1 MATVTAKT
9 ATPMQVCDR
18 LTITVLVDNYI
29 DMLMQN
35 SPTVKRQ
42 GMLEHFLPRR
52 GTPLAEN
59 GISFLLKAETAGR
72 TTTILFDAG
81 MSGIP
86 IIHNARV
93 LGIDWDEIDQVV
105 LSHGHPDHFG
115 GIYAALEAIGRRV
128 PVVVHPSAFYP
139 RSIRRPEAMLQYFNR
154 GLTQAKLVEA
164 GAALVEVCE
173 PLEIAPGI
181 MTSGEIPISVD
192 FEHEVPA
199 GRVSIRDG
207 HVDHDPLD
215 DYLTLVINVAGVGLV
230 VLDPCGHSGVLSSL
244 DHAVSVSGVDT
255 IHAVFGGFHLG
266 HAGITQQKIDSTVA
280 GLIDRDVQ
288 LVAPMHCSGFRTQRA
303 VAERMPE
310 AFALMTAGAE
320 VTIAANSGVSSSSS
334 PN

>member
-1 MATVTAKT
+1 
-9 ATPMQVCDR
+9 MQSCDR

-29 DMLMQN
+29 DMLMPN
-35 SPTVKRQ
+35 TATIRRQ
-42 GMLEHFLPRR
+42 GMPEHFLPRR

-93 LGIDWDEIDQVV
+93 LGVEWDSIDQVV

-115 GIYAALEAIGRRV
+115 GIYAALEAMGRRV
-128 PVVVHPSAFYP
+128 PLIVHPSAFHP
-139 RSIRRPEAMLQYFNR
+139 RSIKRPDMMIQYFNR
-154 GLTQAKLVEA
+154 GLTQRELEEA
-164 GAALVEVCE
+164 GAAIVAVRE
-173 PLEIAPGI
+173 PLDIAPGI

-199 GRVSIRDG
+199 GRMSIRDG
-207 HVDHDPLD
+207 HVHPDPID
-215 DYLTLVINVAGVGLV
+215 DYLTLIINVTGVGLV

-244 DHAVSVSGVDT
+244 DHAQKITGVDAL
-255 IHAVFGGFHLG
+255 HGVLGGFHLG
-266 HAGITQQKIDSTVA
+266 HAGITQQKIDQTVA
-280 GLIDRDVQ
+280 GLAERGLKLI
-288 LVAPMHCSGFRTQRA
+288 APMHCSGFRAQRA
-303 VAERMPE
+303 VAEALPE

-320 VTIAANSGVSSSSS
+320 LVIEAPAAA
-334 PN
+334 

>member
-1 MATVTAKT
+1 
-9 ATPMQVCDR
+9 MQSCDR

-29 DMLMQN
+29 DMLMPN
-35 SPTVKRQ
+35 TATIRRQ
-42 GMLEHFLPRR
+42 GMPEHFLPRR

-93 LGIDWDEIDQVV
+93 LGVDWDEIDQVV

-115 GIYAALEAIGRRV
+115 GIYAALEAMGRRV
-128 PVVVHPSAFYP
+128 PLVVHPSAFHP
-139 RSIRRPEAMLQYFNR
+139 RSIRRPDMMIQYFNR
-154 GLTQAKLVEA
+154 GLTQHELEDA
-164 GAALVEVCE
+164 GAAIVAVRE
-173 PLEIAPGI
+173 PLDIAPGI

-199 GRVSIRDG
+199 GRMSIRDG
-207 HVDHDPLD
+207 HVHPDPID
-215 DYLTLVINVAGVGLV
+215 DYLTLIINVTGVGLV

-244 DHAVSVSGVDT
+244 DHAQKLTGVDAL
-255 IHAVFGGFHLG
+255 HGVLGGFHLG
-266 HAGITQQKIDSTVA
+266 HAGITQQKIDQTVA
-280 GLIDRDVQ
+280 GLAERGLQ
-288 LVAPMHCSGFRTQRA
+288 LIAPMHCSGFRAQRA
-303 VAERMPE
+303 VAEALPE

-320 VTIAANSGVSSSSS
+320 LVIEAPAAA
-334 PN
+334 

>member
-1 MATVTAKT
+1 
-9 ATPMQVCDR
+9 MQSCDR

-29 DMLMQN
+29 DMLMPN
-35 SPTVKRQ
+35 TATIRRQ
-42 GMLEHFLPRR
+42 GMPEHFLPRR

-93 LGIDWDEIDQVV
+93 LGVDWDEIDQVV

-115 GIYAALEAIGRRV
+115 GIYAALEAMGRRV
-128 PVVVHPSAFYP
+128 PLVVHPSAFHP
-139 RSIRRPEAMLQYFNR
+139 RSIRRPDMMIQYFNR
-154 GLTQAKLVEA
+154 GLTQRELEDA
-164 GAALVEVCE
+164 GAAIVAVRE
-173 PLEIAPGI
+173 PLDIAPGI

-199 GRVSIRDG
+199 GRMSIRDG
-207 HVDHDPLD
+207 HVHPDPID
-215 DYLTLVINVAGVGLV
+215 DYLTLIINVTGVGLV

-244 DHAVSVSGVDT
+244 DHAQKLTGVDAL
-255 IHAVFGGFHLG
+255 HGVLGGFHLG
-266 HAGITQQKIDSTVA
+266 HAGITQQKIDQTVA
-280 GLIDRDVQ
+280 GLAERGLQ
-288 LVAPMHCSGFRTQRA
+288 LIAPMHCSGFRAQRA
-303 VAERMPE
+303 VAEALPE

-320 VTIAANSGVSSSSS
+320 LVIEAPAAA
-334 PN
+334 